1 MIQSIKERL
10 ESMFSDLKS
19 TLDGQESML
28 ESLEVDFSK
37 LISEFNSEAIAY
49 CLKKYIESELDYTTL
64 GSRGIGRMTDNIPRF
79 GAYFRKPLS
88 ILSNQELNKLYY
100 LMQDLCIRGYLNS
113 ALYIKWRE
121 ISSKLSDKDLLFK
134 EWIPSIYVI
143 NPYEFS
149 PEIWDITKIN
159 IALTKIEI
167 YEFMRKHQIIRN
179 TIFKRVSEDR
189 VSGILEYYAVAGY
202 SLRAVEEGFY

>member
-1 MIQSIKERL
+1 
-10 ESMFSDLKS
+10 
-19 TLDGQESML
+19 
-28 ESLEVDFSK
+28 
-37 LISEFNSEAIAY
+37 
-49 CLKKYIESELDYTTL
+49 
-64 GSRGIGRMTDNIPRF
+64 
-79 GAYFRKPLS
+79 
-88 ILSNQELNKLYY
+88 
-100 LMQDLCIRGYLNS
+100 MQDLCIRKYLNS

-121 ISSKLSDKDLLFK
+121 ISPKLLDKDLLFK
-134 EWIPSIYVI
+134 KWVPSIYVI
-143 NPYEFS
+143 NPYEFN